1 MACFETRIKSLLK
14 VKIDGIEV
22 IFMSQPIFEIQE
34 KESKGNYTKYII
46 TPLEQGYGHTLGNSL
61 RRVLLKS
68 LPGVAITSVRISG
81 VKHQFSTL
89 KGMKEDVVEFV
100 LNLKQVRF
108 SFKGELDK
116 PLVAKISVKGPGEV
130 KAKDIKTPANL
141 EVANPELVLAYLNK
155 DAKLEAE
162 IEVSRGVGYSPSEE
176 REERGVGIIPMD
188 AVFSPI
194 LRVNYKIE
202 ETRVGRLTNY
212 DKLVVEIWTDG
223 TVDARASLVKASEIL
238 ISYFGQIVNPK
249 EVKKEEVK
257 IDDSLGAVG
266 KLSVEEVGLPTR
278 VANALIKAGY
288 ESVEALVK
296 ANKED
301 LARVRN
307 LGEKSVK
314 IISAALA
321 EKGVKF
327 PAES

>member
-1 MACFETRIKSLLK
+1 
-14 VKIDGIEV
+14 
-22 IFMSQPIFEIQE
+22 MSQPIFEIQE
-34 KESKGNYTKYII
+34 KESKGNYTKFII

-68 LPGVAITSVRISG
+68 LPGAAITSVRISG

-108 SFKGELDK
+108 SYSSLTVKGDLDK

-194 LRVNYKIE
+194 
-202 ETRVGRLTNY
+202 
-212 DKLVVEIWTDG
+212 
-223 TVDARASLVKASEIL
+223 
-238 ISYFGQIVNPK
+238 
-249 EVKKEEVK
+249 
-257 IDDSLGAVG
+257 
-266 KLSVEEVGLPTR
+266 
-278 VANALIKAGY
+278 
-288 ESVEALVK
+288 
-296 ANKED
+296 
-301 LARVRN
+301 
-307 LGEKSVK
+307 
-314 IISAALA
+314 
-321 EKGVKF
+321 
-327 PAES
+327 